1 MNMLN
6 LGGILVLVVASGC
19 VTLPPCRIQDG
30 ETRPLEQVDEKKDVH
45 NQRVFTTRQLD
56 TLREF
61 ALSESPR
68 LWQTI
73 QRLKSEK
80 ATRSAALL
88 NLCREME
95 VFGRDPKADPD
106 VVALQKAV
114 RDLDTSLNVIYQRL
128 EDAYI
133 AYKKMQATPGR
144 QEYADMMKS
153 ALEGGIFEADAV
165 AARYRDMSSAK

>member
-19 VTLPPCRIQDG
+19 VT
-30 ETRPLEQVDEKKDVH
+30 RPQCQTQVSKVRSSEQQTGKGWQR
-45 NQRVFTTRQLD
+45 QRVFTARQLD
-56 TLREF
+56 ALREF
-61 ALSESPR
+61 AMAESPR

-73 QRLKSEK
+73 QRLRSEK
-80 ATRSAALL
+80 SSRSAALT

-95 VFGRDPKADPD
+95 AFGRDPKADPD
-106 VVALQKAV
+106 VVVLQIAV
-114 RDLDTSLNVIYQRL
+114 KDLDTSLNAIYQKL

-144 QEYADMMKS
+144 QEFADTMKA